1 MFIVIVGDGKV
12 GHALAAR
19 LVAEDHHVTIVERN
33 EQVLQRNQ
41 DLLDALYVKGNGVSI
56 ETLREADVM
65 RADIVIAV
73 TVSDEINMLVC
84 LTAKRLGA
92 QYTIARIRDP
102 EYNRS
107 QRFLME
113 ELLIDY
119 VLNPERT
126 MALEISRILRYPF
139 SGSVET
145 FARGQVEMMD
155 FRITAEDGLTGIAL
169 KDLFRVKK
177 HLPQVLVCAVERE
190 GEAIIPKGDFTFRE
204 GDRVFVVSDMATI
217 TAFFAA
223 IGKNTTK
230 ISSVMILGGGRVT
243 YYLARILL
251 EMRVVVSILEINP
264 DKAREL
270 TEMLPEANILLGD
283 GTDHEVLVEEGL
295 LHHDAFIT
303 LSGRDEDNIMAG
315 FYAAQNKVRKVVVK
329 NNHDNYSPI
338 LGLMGLESVVNT
350 KLITSNTI
358 LRTVRTR
365 SGASGPNQ
373 VQRLY
378 RLMDGKAEALEFI
391 VHAGEPV
398 IGQPLKTL
406 KVMPNTLV
414 AVIVRNGK
422 VRIPFG
428 DDQLEVG
435 DRVIIVVK
443 ENGID
448 SLGDVIRRS

>member
-1 MFIVIVGDGKV
+1 MYIVIVGDGKV
-12 GHALAAR
+12 GHALAAH
-19 LVAEDHHVTIVERN
+19 LVAEDHQVAIVERS
-33 EQVLQRNQ
+33 EQVLHRNQ
-41 DLLDALYVKGNGVSI
+41 DLLDALYIKGSGVSV
-56 ETLREADVM
+56 ETLREAEIT

-92 QYTIARIRDP
+92 RYAIARIRDP

-119 VLNPERT
+119 ILNPERT

-155 FRITAEDGLTGIAL
+155 FRVAKEDGFAGIAL
-169 KDLFRVKK
+169 KDLLRVKK

-190 GEAIIPKGDFTFRE
+190 GEAIIPKGDFSFKE
-204 GDRVFVVSDMATI
+204 GDRVFVVSDVATI

-230 ISSVMILGGGRVT
+230 ISSVMIVGGGRIT

-251 EMRVVVSILEINP
+251 EMRVAVSIVEINP
-264 DKAREL
+264 DRAREL
-270 TEMLPEANILLGD
+270 TEMLPEANIILGD
-283 GTDHEVLVEEGL
+283 GTDQEVLVDEGL
-295 LHHDAFIT
+295 LRHDAFIT
-303 LSGRDEDNIMAG
+303 LSGRDEDNIMSA
-315 FYAAQNKVRKVVVK
+315 FYAAQNGVRKVVVK

-338 LGLMGLESVVNT
+338 LGLMGLDSAVNT
-350 KLITSNTI
+350 KTVTSNTI

-365 SGASGPNQ
+365 SGAAGPNQ

-391 VHAGEPV
+391 VSGAEPF
-398 IGQPLKTL
+398 IGVPLKNL
-406 KVMPNTLV
+406 KVASSALV
-414 AVIVRNGK
+414 GVIVRSGK

-428 DDQLEVG
+428 EDRFEAG
-435 DRVIIVVK
+435 DRVIVITK
-443 ENGID
+443 ENGVNE
-448 SLGDVIRRS
+448 LGEVIKKG